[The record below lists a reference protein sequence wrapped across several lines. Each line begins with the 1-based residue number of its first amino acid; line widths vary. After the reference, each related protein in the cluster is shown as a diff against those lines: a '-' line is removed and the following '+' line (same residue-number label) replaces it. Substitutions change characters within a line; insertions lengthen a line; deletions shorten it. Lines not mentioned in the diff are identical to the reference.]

1 MDFLFNTTFFFFPYY
16 ILLWV
21 SLSSVNLIL
30 QYCKHLVLLW
40 LLQHHRSLSES
51 CTIEC
56 LGPSSS
62 IESFGIV
69 FFNSIPKI
77 VIWKPFFTY
86 FLSSKRVYKRSVKSL
101 SNLGYNNNN
110 NQALIPNFLGSAMDL
125 QQNSH
130 G

>member
-1 MDFLFNTTFFFFPYY
+1 L
-16 ILLWV
+16 
-21 SLSSVNLIL
+21 
-30 QYCKHLVLLW
+30 
-40 LLQHHRSLSES
+40 

-62 IESFGIV
+62 IESFGIL

-110 NQALIPNFLGSAMDL
+110 NQALVPNFLGQLWIFNKIVMVGHMYFFAPFYFFFF
-125 QQNSH
+125 QKNSSITYLKKKIRVMNSNLF
-130 G
+130 